1 MVNFKEII
9 ATAKKCQCWSMNH
22 KYNYGPLDY
31 LQREV
36 LYKNGYS
43 ERNHKLYQKLVRF
56 VTDAHTWF
64 IYNFISYDYYVR
76 CGQLIYKVQQ
86 SFPEVSKQTI
96 WHWIKEEKMSHQVLC

>member
-31 LQREV
+31 LKRKV
-36 LYKNGYS
+36 LYKDGWS
-43 ERNHKLYQKLVRF
+43 ERNMKLYQKLVRF

-76 CGQLIYKVQQ
+76 CGQLIYEVQQ

-96 WHWIKEEKMSHQVLC
+96 WQWIKEKKMSHQVLC